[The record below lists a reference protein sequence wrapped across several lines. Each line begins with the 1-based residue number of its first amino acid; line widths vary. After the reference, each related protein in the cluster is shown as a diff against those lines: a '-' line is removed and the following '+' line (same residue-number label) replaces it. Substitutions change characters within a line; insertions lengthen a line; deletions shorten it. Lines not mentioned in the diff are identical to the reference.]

1 MQPPAETHTNN
12 RNTEKHIDLF
22 AAFLEDQKRPST
34 LNIGHV
40 FKSTKINSPTTNN
53 SPQHVKNTPFIPL
66 YPLPMV
72 SENKLEKTDKTRA
85 PPSKVI
91 KDDSIKRIERQ
102 QQIVVNYKQYLNN
115 VLLKNQLD
123 LLTQNKSRYHPKD
136 EGKNRVSSQSLQ
148 NARQMMRAWLAKH
161 WMNPYLTLE
170 EINGFANRFGMTPMQ
185 VKRFFTNER
194 KRFLLRKGCKKNM
207 NINTQLNKI
216 TSNLATN
223 EVH

>member
-1 MQPPAETHTNN
+1 
-12 RNTEKHIDLF
+12 
-22 AAFLEDQKRPST
+22 
-34 LNIGHV
+34 
-40 FKSTKINSPTTNN
+40 
-53 SPQHVKNTPFIPL
+53 
-66 YPLPMV
+66 MV